1 MGPYRLARVGAL
13 TSLLLLAG
21 CNATGSAAVG
31 TGSATGSTAATS
43 TASSG
48 GAVTVSSASTTS
60 NSGATPS
67 VATISSSSR
76 AGTASVT
83 TTSEA
88 ATTGSVMTSTAT
100 SVSPATVAG
109 IPTPVLIASNTGAPG
124 GQAATGQNPLGT
136 DAIITVAKKDTP
148 GVVQITNEQ
157 VPLGAMGN
165 SSAVPTGVGTGI
177 VIDSQGHILTND
189 HVVRGAQKLLVTLAN
204 GSKEYPATLV
214 GGDSRSDLAVI
225 QVSGANLPP
234 LALGDSSKLQVGQWV
249 IAIGNALALP
259 GGPTVTAG
267 VVGAL
272 GRTAEEPPPTS
283 GAPASGQPQGPTPG
297 GPFLFDLIQTDAPI
311 NPGNSGGPLVDLNG
325 AVVGI
330 NTLGAGSAGPRG
342 IQAQGI
348 GFAIAI
354 NTAKK
359 IADQLI
365 ASGNVTYAFLGVSAI
380 SNTPALA
387 GQYGLPNVPGAA
399 VYTVAPGSPAA
410 QAGIASKDVITMIGG
425 MAITGAGDLQQALTS
440 QKPGAKV
447 SVQWTQASTN
457 TKMSKDLT
465 LTTAPTVATSSTAA
479 GTPTP

>member
-1 MGPYRLARVGAL
+1 GSPA
-13 TSLLLLAG
+13 LLLLGVGSGHVPLFAG
-21 CNATGSAAVG
+21 GVQGYRMG
-31 TGSATGSTAATS
+31 TPPCSTKHL
-43 TASSG
+43 
-48 GAVTVSSASTTS
+48 
-60 NSGATPS
+60 
-67 VATISSSSR
+67 R
-76 AGTASVT
+76 ARQ
-83 TTSEA
+83 
-88 ATTGSVMTSTAT
+88 
-100 SVSPATVAG
+100 
-109 IPTPVLIASNTGAPG
+109 IARRR
-124 GQAATGQNPLGT
+124 PLGRQRN
-136 DAIITVAKKDTP
+136 
-148 GVVQITNEQ
+148 GQQ
-157 VPLGAMGN
+157 
-165 SSAVPTGVGTGI
+165 
-177 VIDSQGHILTND
+177 
-189 HVVRGAQKLLVTLAN
+189 QKC
-204 GSKEYPATLV
+204 
-214 GGDSRSDLAVI
+214 R
-225 QVSGANLPP
+225 
-234 LALGDSSKLQVGQWV
+234 
-249 IAIGNALALP
+249 
-259 GGPTVTAG
+259 
-267 VVGAL
+267 
-272 GRTAEEPPPTS
+272 RT
-283 GAPASGQPQGPTPG
+283 
-297 GPFLFDLIQTDAPI
+297 QTDAPI

-447 SVQWTQASTN
+447 SVQWTQAGTN

-465 LTTAPTVATSSTAA
+465 LATAPTVATSSTAA

>member
-1 MGPYRLARVGAL
+1 MGPKRFACAGTLAA
-13 TSLLLLAG
+13 LLLLAG
-21 CNATGSAAVG
+21 C
-31 TGSATGSTAATS
+31 
-43 TASSG
+43 
-48 GAVTVSSASTTS
+48 
-60 NSGATPS
+60 
-67 VATISSSSR
+67 
-76 AGTASVT
+76 SVT
-83 TTSEA
+83 TTTAVNSGSGTSSTA
-88 ATTGSVMTSTAT
+88 ASASSSSASITSATSTTGSSTDIATTPASYESGSASATSTVGSASTGTVAT
-100 SVSPATVAG
+100 SSVSALPPTTVAG
-109 IPTPVLIASNTGAPG
+109 IPTPVLVAANTGAPG
-124 GQAATGQNPLGT
+124 GQAATSQSPFGT
-136 DAIITVAKKDTP
+136 DAIINVAKKDTP

-157 VPLGAMGN
+157 VPLGSMGN

-189 HVVRGAQKLLVTLAN
+189 HVVRGAQKIIVTLAN

-214 GGDSRSDLAVI
+214 GADSRSDLAVI

-272 GRTAEEPPPTS
+272 GRNAQEPPPTS
-283 GAPASGQPQGPTPG
+283 GAPSSSQPQGPTPG

-325 AVVGI
+325 DVVGI
-330 NTLGAGSAGPRG
+330 NTLGAGQAEPGV
-342 IQAQGI
+342 QAQGI

-359 IADQLI
+359 ISDQLI
-365 ASGNVTYAFLGVSAI
+365 AQGSVTYAFLGVSAI

-387 GQYGLPNVPGAA
+387 GQYGLPSVPGAA

-410 QAGIASKDVITMIGG
+410 QAGIASKDVITMIGST
-425 MAITGAGDLQQALTS
+425 AIKGADDLQQALTS
-440 QKPGAKV
+440 QKPGASV
-447 SVQWTQASTN
+447 TVQWTQASTN
-457 TKMSKDLT
+457 QKMSKDLT
-465 LTTAPTVATSSTAA
+465 LTTAPTAAASSTGSSTAA
-479 GTPTP
+479 ATPTP